1 MSSLVYLESQIIT
14 PLDAF
19 EFLTGKW
26 ETKPAEIGFDYAE
39 IDLAG
44 YRRCDLLDL
53 AHMIARQIDTHRLE
67 AALKDYPVFSPLGGL
82 WNDWDE

>member
-1 MSSLVYLESQIIT
+1 MNSLVYLESQIIT
-14 PLDAF
+14 AQDAYD
-19 EFLTGKW
+19 FLIGNW
-26 ETKPAEIGFDYAE
+26 HVKPDEVGFTYE
-39 IDLAG
+39 QIDLAG

-82 WNDWDE
+82 WNDWDA